1 VTPRLR
7 RTTTALAGLVTALAL
22 AACGEDLPDT
32 VDPGQVDA
40 VEAPDLGACRDL
52 TTDDLVQSSNATRVV
67 ACTQPHTA
75 MTYAVGPFPRT
86 LDDLDYDAAEI
97 GAFAFRT
104 CSSEFVK
111 LLGADESLAMRSVL
125 TWAWFRPSKDAWDE
139 GARWYRCD
147 VVGGSAQT
155 DGLIELPPNVRGLLQ
170 RPEDEWLVCALGDTV
185 DDSIKL
191 PCTQAHDWRAVSTI
205 KLGEAADPYP
215 GDKASEATTK
225 DYCSQS
231 VGAWLGYPVDY
242 DFGYTWFHQA
252 EWDAGNRRSVCWA
265 KTSQ

>member
-1 VTPRLR
+1 
-7 RTTTALAGLVTALAL
+7 
-22 AACGEDLPDT
+22 
-32 VDPGQVDA
+32 
-40 VEAPDLGACRDL
+40 
-52 TTDDLVQSSNATRVV
+52 
-67 ACTQPHTA
+67 
-75 MTYAVGPFPRT
+75 M
-86 LDDLDYDAAEI
+86 
-97 GAFAFRT
+97 
-104 CSSEFVK
+104 
-111 LLGADESLAMRSVL
+111 
-125 TWAWFRPSKDAWDE
+125 
-139 GARWYRCD
+139 
-147 VVGGSAQT
+147 
-155 DGLIELPPNVRGLLQ
+155 
-170 RPEDEWLVCALGDTV
+170 CALGDTV